1 MRKYS
6 PLWVAYKLV
15 KTFLRTGYV
24 FSKIGLPKI
33 NAEEAEWIIWA
44 PFYQVRFLLGG
55 DQFIRTM
62 AVYDH
67 LKNSGKIVS
76 LYTKKDIGKFHQ
88 RKVVFFLSEDF
99 NVYRFADYTD
109 ILNHLIQNLEKQG
122 NRVFPSSWEVGF
134 WENKALM
141 HQRFIELGIRTPDSV
156 VLTVANAGLVN
167 NIEAP
172 SYPLLVKENHS
183 CSSLGVHALASP
195 LDLTRLLS
203 QADFKKRNHAVVL
216 QKRLNIHR
224 DLRVILVGNQIV
236 WHYWRINLSKEW
248 RPTATGF
255 GNQVDFGNFPER
267 WREWIIEAFLKLS
280 LTTGAFDIAWENDD
294 LNTEPYILEVSP
306 VYQPNPRPKQ
316 LDYLQRYGWWKKSLT
331 LRDNYHIAYINLE
344 FTIQEHLVKELVRK
358 WG

>member
-15 KTFLRTGYV
+15 TTFLRTGYV
-24 FSKIGLPKI
+24 FSRVGFPKI
-33 NAEEAEWIIWA
+33 NDERAEWIIWA
-44 PFYQVRFLLGG
+44 PFYQVRFLPG

-62 AVYDH
+62 AVYNH
-67 LKNSGKIVS
+67 LKNSEKSVS

-88 RKVVFFLSEDF
+88 RKIVFFLSEDF

-109 ILNHLIQNLEKQG
+109 ILNHIIQNLEKQG

-141 HQRFIELGIRTPDSV
+141 HRRFAELGIRTPDSV
-156 VLTVANAGLVN
+156 VLPMAETGSKTFENF
-167 NIEAP
+167 
-172 SYPLLVKENHS
+172 SYPLLVKEEHS
-183 CSSLGVHALASP
+183 CSSLGLHTVDLASE
-195 LDLTRLLS
+195 LELLLS
-203 QADFKKRNHAVVL
+203 QPNLKNRNYAIVL
-216 QKRLNIHR
+216 QKRLNIRR

-248 RPTATGF
+248 RPTATGY
-255 GNQVDFGNFPER
+255 GNQVDFENFPKR
-267 WREWIIEAFLKLS
+267 WQEWIIETFLKLN

-306 VYQPNPRPKQ
+306 VYQPNPRPKK
-316 LDYLQRYGWWKKSLT
+316 LDHLQRYGWWKKSMT
-331 LRDNYHIAYINLE
+331 LRDNYHVAYIHLE
-344 FTIQEHLVKELVRK
+344 FTIQEYLVKELIQK
-358 WG
+358 WK